1 MNEPFGIYIHWP
13 FCTAKCPYCDFN
25 SHVRIHDVDQPR
37 FVTAFEREIETQYH
51 KIGPRHITS
60 IFIGGGTPSLME
72 PQTVEAI
79 LQALARKWILDDKI
93 EITLEANPS
102 SVEAERFR
110 GYRAAG
116 VNRLSLGIQ
125 ALNDKALRKLGRLH
139 NVEQALYAI
148 DLARQ
153 IFPRL
158 SFDLIYA
165 RPEQTL
171 EQWKSEL
178 VQAIDLAADH
188 LSLYQLTIEEGT
200 AFKRLHD
207 AGRLNLPPS
216 ERAADMYHL
225 TQEITA
231 LYGLPAYEISNHAI
245 PGAESAHNLLYW
257 RYHQYAGFGPGA
269 HGRFI
274 ENTPNCSSTFSKT
287 SLSHLENHER
297 YVTINEKHPEQWLEL
312 VEKIG
317 HGCIE
322 TERLTTEQ
330 QANEM
335 LIMGLRLCEGLELT
349 RYETLGSK
357 RIPMEKLIDLQHQE
371 LVEMVNN
378 KRLKATTK
386 GRIVLDHIINQ
397 LAN

>member
-13 FCTAKCPYCDFN
+13 FCAAKCPYCDFN
-25 SHVRIHDVDQPR
+25 SHVRLHGVDQPR
-37 FVTAFEREIETQYH
+37 FVTAFKREIETQYH

-72 PQTVEAI
+72 PQTVDAL
-79 LQALARKWILDDKI
+79 LQALAKKWILDDKV

-207 AGRLNLPPS
+207 AGRLILPPS
-216 ERAADMYHL
+216 ELAADLYHL
-225 TQEITA
+225 TQEITT
-231 LYGLPAYEISNHAI
+231 LYGLPAYEISNHAM

-274 ENTPNCSSTFSKT
+274 ENIPNYSSTFSKT

-297 YVTINEKHPEQWLEL
+297 YVTINEKNPEQWLEL
-312 VEKIG
+312 VEQTG

-322 TERLTTEQ
+322 TERLTLQQ

-335 LIMGLRLCEGLELT
+335 LLMGLRLCEGLELT
-349 RYETLGSK
+349 RYETLSPK
-357 RIPMEKLIDLQHQE
+357 RIPIEKLIDLQHQE
-371 LVEMVNN
+371 LVEMVDNQ
-378 KRLKATTK
+378 RLKATTK
-386 GRIVLDHIINQ
+386 GRIVLDYVISQ